1 MKYNVKLYLI
11 QLILKLI
18 KKNPKIDSK
27 KKNFKEENYLVD
39 DMLFSP
45 NQILLQ
51 PVFYFHQNIKN
62 YSLS

>member
-1 MKYNVKLYLI
+1 MKYNVKLHLI

-18 KKNPKIDSK
+18 KKKTLKLIE
-27 KKNFKEENYLVD
+27 KKNFKEKNNLVD